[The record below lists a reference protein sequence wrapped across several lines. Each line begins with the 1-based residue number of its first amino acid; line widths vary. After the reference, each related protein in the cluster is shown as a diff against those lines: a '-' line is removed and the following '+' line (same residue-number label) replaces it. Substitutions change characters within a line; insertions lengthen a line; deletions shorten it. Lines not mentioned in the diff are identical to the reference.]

1 MRSFDMGE
9 IPALLYFKPGTQ
21 LFVRRLNMSGARC
34 RAALRPWHG
43 AYRLALPR
51 WYHPA
56 QLNAINASLSLHSY
70 PVTAGAPPAPAVVAH
85 LPCMPPGC
93 RRPC

>member
-34 RAALRPWHG
+34 RATLRPCTPG
-43 AYRLALPR
+43 MAYRLAWPTDSLC
-51 WYHPA
+51 PA
-56 QLNAINASLSLHSY
+56 GTTQHS
-70 PVTAGAPPAPAVVAH
+70 
-85 LPCMPPGC
+85 
-93 RRPC
+93 